1 MKKIKFVFPMITSLV
16 MATII
21 EATSCPDSQNQARA
35 HFNPRTYEFM
45 YPGQAVSICCYTPP
59 PCEQ

>member
-1 MKKIKFVFPMITSLV
+1 MKKSTFVFSIIASLV
-16 MATII
+16 FATK
-21 EATSCPDSQNQARA
+21 ATSCPEFQNQARA

-45 YPGQAVSICCYTPP
+45 CPGQAVTICCYTPP